1 MVLGDFT
8 TESTQY
14 GKQEV
19 TVKPKEG
26 ITLEEELKEAVQNIH
41 GTITEDVY
49 KRQVL

>member
-1 MVLGDFT
+1 MVLGEFI

-26 ITLEEELKEAVQNIH
+26 ITLEEAFAA
-41 GTITEDVY
+41 
-49 KRQVL
+49 RQLCIFEEESND

>member
-1 MVLGDFT
+1 MVLGEFT

-26 ITLEEELKEAVQNIH
+26 VTLEEQLKEAIRNIH
-41 GTITEDVY
+41 GTITER
-49 KRQVL
+49 KMFL